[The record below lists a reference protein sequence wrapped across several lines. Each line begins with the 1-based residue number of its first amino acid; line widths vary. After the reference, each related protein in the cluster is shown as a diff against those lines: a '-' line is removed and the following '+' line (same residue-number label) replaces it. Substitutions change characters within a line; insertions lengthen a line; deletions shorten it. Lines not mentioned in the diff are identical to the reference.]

1 MHYRLSTARFLPAD
15 DQGSDLIPLPA
26 GFIVRWRWPI
36 LVVWLLLAVAVVPV
50 AREVHHRLQVGG
62 QEREDAE
69 STRAERLIRREFDTP
84 YASFVAVAIK
94 HDRLTLEAARY
105 QALVESLTVALD
117 RLPFVLQTQNWAKTG
132 MPEFRSPDGRI
143 TVVVAGLRQVN
154 DSDPTSYVPRI
165 RDELARAQFS
175 FATDGFQVMLT
186 GGPAFDYDTRT
197 VTADD
202 SARLERA
209 AIPISLLLLIIAFGT
224 LVAALM
230 PVLVGFI
237 AIELSLGIVA
247 MLATLFPMSIF
258 VLNITTMVGLGV
270 GIDYSLL
277 VVTRYREELADG
289 RAPFEAAI
297 RTIQTA
303 SYAVITSG
311 ATVMVGLAA
320 LLIVPLPETRSVGLG
335 GLIVV
340 AAAVLLS
347 ISFLPAALAIV
358 GRAVEWPRFLG
369 RPLAKLRSEVGWNR
383 YALGISRH
391 PTRAVVISGV
401 IMLLLTLP
409 AFWLRIGLPVSGWF
423 PRNTEATRGLEI
435 LEEMNQGGSLQPI
448 RVVLQLPDSAQA
460 LAPERIQALAKISDA
475 IRQDSRVRTVRSL
488 VDLRPGIPLW
498 QYVQLYSDT
507 AAARAR
513 LPEVFRDLLSRNGSA
528 TLFDV
533 VLDDSVSL
541 DGALEAVRHI
551 RAIGADTLHPAL
563 AGARLLSGGFAPS
576 SLDFRDELVRR
587 FPTLVLLV
595 LGVTAVML
603 GVVFRSVLVPL
614 KAVLMNCFSVA
625 AAFGLTVVVF
635 QWGIGGRL
643 IGLER
648 PTEAIF
654 ILGPVLVFAIVFG
667 LSMDY
672 EVFLLSRIKEEFD
685 VTHDNDAA
693 TIAGLAAT
701 GATITN
707 AALIMIVVFG
717 AFSFAR
723 VLAVQM
729 VGFGLAVAV
738 LLDATVIRMVM
749 VPGLMHLAG
758 RFNWWPGYRRHGG
771 GNYRRASGDRA
782 APIRSD

>member
-1 MHYRLSTARFLPAD
+1 M
-15 DQGSDLIPLPA
+15 
-26 GFIVRWRWPI
+26 
-36 LVVWLLLAVAVVPV
+36 PV

-62 QEREDAE
+62 QERPDAE
-69 STRAERLIRREFDTP
+69 STRAEQMIRREFDTP
-84 YASFVAVAIK
+84 YASFVAVAIS
-94 HDRLTLEAARY
+94 HPRLTVDDSRY
-105 QALVESLTVALD
+105 HALIESVTVALD
-117 RLPFVLQTQNWAKTG
+117 RLPFVLQTQNWPRARISD
-132 MPEFRSPDGRI
+132 FRSADGRI
-143 TVVVAGLRQVN
+143 TVVLVGLRQVRDN
-154 DSDPTSYVPRI
+154 DPTSYVPRI
-165 RDELARAQFS
+165 REVLAEVRS
-175 FATDGFQVMLT
+175 EFATQGFSVALT

-209 AIPISLLLLIIAFGT
+209 AIPISLLLLVIAFGT

-247 MLATLFPMSIF
+247 MLAALFPMSIF

-289 RAPFEAAI
+289 RKPFEAAV
-297 RTIQTA
+297 RTIETA

-311 ATVMVGLAA
+311 LTVMVGLAS
-320 LLIVPLPETRSVGLG
+320 LLIVPLPETRSVGMG

-340 AAAVLLS
+340 AIAVLLS
-347 ISFLPAALAIV
+347 ISFLPAILAIA

-369 RPLAKLRSEVGWNR
+369 RPLARLRSEVGWNR

-391 PTRAVVISGV
+391 PTRAVVISGIV
-401 IMLLLTLP
+401 MLLLSLP

-423 PRNTEATRGLEI
+423 PRDTEASHGLEV
-435 LEEMNQGGSLQPI
+435 LQRMNQGGAVQPI
-448 RVVLQLPDSAQA
+448 RVVLKLPDTARV
-460 LAPERIQALAKISDA
+460 LAPERIQGLARISDA
-475 IRQDSRVRTVRSL
+475 IRLDSRVRTVRSL

-507 AAARAR
+507 MRAR
-513 LPEVFRDLLSRNGSA
+513 ELLPEVHRDFLSRDGTA
-528 TLFDV
+528 AIFDV
-533 VLDDSVSL
+533 ILEDSVSL
-541 DGALEAVRHI
+541 DGALQAVRHV
-551 RAIGADTLHPAL
+551 RAIDVDTLHPTL
-563 AGARLLSGGFAPS
+563 AGAALLSGGFAPS
-576 SLDFRDELVRR
+576 SLDFRDELARR

-595 LGVTAVML
+595 LSITAVML
-603 GVVFRSVLVPL
+603 GIVFRSVLVPL
-614 KAVLMNCFSVA
+614 KAVVMNCFSVA

-635 QWGIGGRL
+635 QWGIGGEL

-648 PTEAIF
+648 ATEAIF

-685 VTHDNDAA
+685 QTHDNDAA

-771 GNYRRASGDRA
+771 SHYRRGSGDRLA
-782 APIRSD
+782 SPPTD